1 MLLQDESE
9 DTLRR
14 RHCQVMPDRTEYPR
28 RQENLKMIARVWHGY
43 TKPEHAEADEP
54 MLNPKLLPGS
64 GAYKMKREVASPRG
78 VEPLLQP

>member
-1 MLLQDESE
+1 
-9 DTLRR
+9 
-14 RHCQVMPDRTEYPR
+14 
-28 RQENLKMIARVWHGY
+28 MIARVWHGY